1 MPRDDRVSSPEP
13 RGRVRDRMEAW
24 TARAIDANDFA
35 GYRTGIIHD
44 WLRTLTALAIVL
56 VPLFFV
62 LDVFMMPTGLL
73 PRFAV
78 YRLISTLLALAQ
90 FLVVRNTQPS
100 RWSYLHGYF
109 ISVQVGGII
118 ALMTADLG
126 GFNSTY
132 YAGLNLVIIGVNLLM
147 PWRAAHTAI
156 NALIILGMYVTFNV
170 VAGLP
175 FDQAKITNNFFF
187 LIATAVLAVSINYV
201 RYNLIEKEFSLLV
214 KLKKARDALW
224 GEMELAKRI
233 QTALLPQRK
242 GGIRGYESAVTMLPA
257 KEVGGDYYD
266 IIETDAGDRWVAIGD
281 VAGHGVDSGLIM
293 MMAQASIM
301 TVIKGNPT
309 ARPLDVLS
317 TTNKVIKEDIGRL
330 GSNHYMTMMVVKLE
344 DDAMVVAGHHQDVL
358 VYRSSQSSVTAI
370 PTKGTWLG
378 ITDQIESY
386 MEVRK
391 IDVADNDV
399 ALFFTDGVTEST
411 NASGEMYGQE
421 RLQQIFAQNADLPV
435 EKALERILDDLRAFT
450 SDQED
455 DMTIILLKKIPWVDG
470 KKQIKS
476 GGDGS

>member
-1 MPRDDRVSSPEP
+1 MPGDDRVSSPEP

-62 LDVFMMPTGLL
+62 LDVFMMPAGLL

-118 ALMTADLG
+118 ALMTVDLG

-214 KLKKARDALW
+214 RLKKAARCA
-224 GEMELAKRI
+224 
-233 QTALLPQRK
+233 
-242 GGIRGYESAVTMLPA
+242 
-257 KEVGGDYYD
+257 VGGDG
-266 IIETDAGDRWVAIGD
+266 A
-281 VAGHGVDSGLIM
+281 
-293 MMAQASIM
+293 
-301 TVIKGNPT
+301 
-309 ARPLDVLS
+309 
-317 TTNKVIKEDIGRL
+317 
-330 GSNHYMTMMVVKLE
+330 
-344 DDAMVVAGHHQDVL
+344 
-358 VYRSSQSSVTAI
+358 
-370 PTKGTWLG
+370 
-378 ITDQIESY
+378 
-386 MEVRK
+386 
-391 IDVADNDV
+391 
-399 ALFFTDGVTEST
+399 
-411 NASGEMYGQE
+411 GQE
-421 RLQQIFAQNADLPV
+421 DPDRPPPP
-435 EKALERILDDLRAFT
+435 EE
-450 SDQED
+450 
-455 DMTIILLKKIPWVDG
+455 
-470 KKQIKS
+470 
-476 GGDGS
+476 GGDPRLRERRHDAAGKGSRRGLLRHH